1 MPKLVRRAPLSER
14 LKNYLNP
21 LDFLLWLSEELND
34 LDWDEYKEWS
44 VPAGLAVNLIFL
56 IARANTSAQREQ
68 LDDDIFGD
76 YEGKYGSGWFK
87 WLVSDD
93 AICLHYCRFQ
103 SLMCFIYSIQCSSIV
118 YTLSAF
124 SFANAF
130 YTFYRKRHYRLFE
143 NSIDVVPSTP
153 SARRVRVDSS
163 PLSSSPLRFFS
174 DMMASTSA
182 VSRAHPDGT
191 QHVWEVSVWDPTPVC
206 LRSFCL
212 FSPGH
217 VLVYWSFLPTSS
229 SDPRPSVTAVT
240 ALLLCALLSAQLSM
254 LQTSFSRQ
262 VKDTA
267 LVHKEVLNEYDAKY
281 VHPSLTQVVREVGT
295 QTQSEKFFSDE
306 VDMSNPFYLINR
318 GFKTHPNPAYSSHYD
333 PVDHLQK
340 RQLMQ
345 QRHKYESRAN
355 STPNFIRPTYESENT
370 APVRSNHFA
379 SSSATSGTE
388 LSSPLRPTQSRP
400 STAYRQAQPNFAG
413 DGGSLGVYQHAASP
427 IRKAASLNVLR
438 PEDAD
443 SVSRRREGSPLKKVS
458 TPGGVLSQRFER
470 LRGYGGRRDSGRI

>member
-1 MPKLVRRAPLSER
+1 M
-14 LKNYLNP
+14 
-21 LDFLLWLSEELND
+21 
-34 LDWDEYKEWS
+34 
-44 VPAGLAVNLIFL
+44 
-56 IARANTSAQREQ
+56 
-68 LDDDIFGD
+68 
-76 YEGKYGSGWFK
+76 
-87 WLVSDD
+87 
-93 AICLHYCRFQ
+93 
-103 SLMCFIYSIQCSSIV
+103 
-118 YTLSAF
+118 F

-143 NSIDVVPSTP
+143 NSIEVAPSTP
-153 SARRVRVDSS
+153 NARRVRVDSS

-174 DMMASTSA
+174 DMMASTNA

-191 QHVWEVSVWDPTPVC
+191 QHVWEVSVWDPTPIC

-254 LQTSFSRQ
+254 LQTSFSQQ

-281 VHPSLTQVVREVGT
+281 VHPSLTQVVREVST
-295 QTQSEKFFSDE
+295 QTQSEKTGSSE
-306 VDMSNPFYLINR
+306 VDVSNPFYLINR
-318 GFKTHPNPAYSSHYD
+318 GFKINPNPAYSSHYD

-340 RQLMQ
+340 RKGMQ
-345 QRHKYESRAN
+345 QRHQYESRAN
-355 STPNFIRPTYESENT
+355 STPNLSQASRPTYESESI
-370 APVRSNHFA
+370 APAHASHFA
-379 SSSATSGTE
+379 SSSVTSGTE
-388 LSSPLRPTQSRP
+388 LSSPLKPAQSRP
-400 STAYRQAQPNFAG
+400 NIAYRQNQPNFYG

-427 IRKAASLNVLR
+427 IRKAASHNILR
-438 PEDAD
+438 SEESELLP
-443 SVSRRREGSPLKKVS
+443 RRREGSPLKRVS
-458 TPGGVLSQRFER
+458 TPGGGLSQRFEK